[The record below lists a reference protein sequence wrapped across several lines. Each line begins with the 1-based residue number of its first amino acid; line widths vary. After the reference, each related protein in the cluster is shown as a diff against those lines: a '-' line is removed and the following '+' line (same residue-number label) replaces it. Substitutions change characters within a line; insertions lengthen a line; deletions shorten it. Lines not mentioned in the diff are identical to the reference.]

1 MKNRLFGRL
10 GSMIKGNV
18 LVALLFVAVI
28 AAGVFSYN
36 TITNINR
43 RLENQQLEQIET
55 TPTPR
60 PTQEPVQD
68 VQTPQE
74 NVPLPGAPAK
84 QDKPRNAGRNKET
97 VAPQEDDRETA
108 AETTPRPEKFTLPV
122 NGKIYSAFSGEEL
135 VYNRTLDD
143 WRTHNGID
151 ITARPGESVQAG
163 AAGTVTSVVTDGM
176 LGTVVEINHGDYTAR
191 YCGLAEKTFV
201 KSGDN
206 VTQGQSIGTVGE
218 ITMEVAEEPHIHLEV
233 IRDGS
238 YVNPDTI
245 LK

>member
-10 GSMIKGNV
+10 GSMIKGNG

-36 TITNINR
+36 TINNINR

-74 NVPLPGAPAK
+74 NVPLPGAVTK
-84 QDKPRNAGRNKET
+84 QDKPRKADTEKETATQQEENRET
-97 VAPQEDDRETA
+97 VADS
-108 AETTPRPEKFTLPV
+108 TPRPEKFILPV
-122 NGKIYSAFSGEEL
+122 TGKIYSAFSGEEL

-151 ITARPGESVQAG
+151 ITARPGESVQSG
-163 AAGTVTSVVTDGM
+163 AAGTVTSVTTDGM
-176 LGTVVEINHGDYTAR
+176 LGTLVEINHGDFTAR

-201 KSGDN
+201 KAGDN
-206 VTQGQSIGTVGE
+206 VTQGQTIGTVGE
-218 ITMEVAEEPHIHLEV
+218 ITMEVAEESHVHLEI

-238 YVNPDTI
+238 YVNPDTV

>member
-10 GSMIKGNV
+10 GSMIKGNG

-36 TITNINR
+36 TISNINR
-43 RLENQQLEQIET
+43 RLENQKLEQIEA

-60 PTQEPVQD
+60 PAQEPVQD

-74 NVPLPGAPAK
+74 NVPLPGTNRPDRP
-84 QDKPRNAGRNKET
+84 QKPR
-97 VAPQEDDRETA
+97 QDRQTAAQQETA
-108 AETTPRPEKFTLPV
+108 EAEVTATPRPEKFILPV
-122 NGKIYSAFSGEEL
+122 TGKIYSTYSGEEL

-151 ITARPGESVQAG
+151 ITARPGESVHAG
-163 AAGTVTSVVTDGM
+163 AAGTVTSVVNDGM
-176 LGTVVEINHGDYTAR
+176 LGTLVEVNHGDFTAR

-201 KSGDN
+201 NAGDN
-206 VTQGQSIGTVGE
+206 VTQGQAIGTVGE
-218 ITMEVAEEPHIHLEV
+218 ITMEVAEESHIHLEV
-233 IRDGS
+233 MRDGG
-238 YVNPDTI
+238 YINPDVL

>member
-10 GSMIKGNV
+10 GSMMKGNG
-18 LVALLFVAVI
+18 LAALLFVAVI

-36 TITNINR
+36 TITSINR

-55 TPTPR
+55 TPAPPR
-60 PTQEPVQD
+60 DNSQPVQD

-74 NVPLPGAPAK
+74 NVPLPGAVTK
-84 QDKPRNAGRNKET
+84 QDKPRQAIPEKQQPQEENRET
-97 VAPQEDDRETA
+97 VTEPQVETK
-108 AETTPRPEKFTLPV
+108 RFILPV
-122 NGKIYSAFSGEEL
+122 NGKIYAAFSGEEL

-151 ITARPGESVQAG
+151 ITARHGDTVQSG
-163 AAGTVTSVVTDGM
+163 AAGTVVSVTEDGM
-176 LGTVVEINHGDYTAR
+176 LGKVVEINHGDFTAR
-191 YCGLAEKTFV
+191 YCGLGDKIFV
-201 KSGDN
+201 KRGDT
-206 VTQGQSIGTVGE
+206 VTQGQSLGTVGE
-218 ITMEVAEEPHIHLEV
+218 ITMEVAEETHIHLEI

-238 YVNPDTI
+238 FVNPDTL